1 MSPEAV
7 IKKNA
12 MFLMELNACMEG
24 DSKDTSTATSGW
36 TINLFPQASVVT
48 PTMTSACMQTDVGV
62 ASQPVSNF
70 VSNCY
75 KNRCRYLLWDFLT
88 FDIVPLIS
96 GGILRWQWNSQ

>member
-48 PTMTSACMQTDVGV
+48 PTMTSACIQTDAGV

-70 VSNCY
+70 VIVTKIAADICFGI
-75 KNRCRYLLWDFLT
+75 FLHLT
-88 FDIVPLIS
+88 LYHSFLV
-96 GGILRWQWNSQ
+96 GF